1 MTQSDNS
8 SDRLA
13 ELARENEA
21 LRERYEQALTEIDL
35 LKRDV
40 EVLHDIGI
48 YNYRHPLENAV
59 AYQDAL
65 ASIKTEIKA
74 YISEG
79 RAIEASTRF
88 TFDNSLAKGRKMTAE
103 LRSSCCAHKR
113 RGRKLRPLR
122 RRQPKAA
129 EKRLTGAATSI
140 RYASMM
146 EMHINPT
153 TTHCACVNELTAD
166 YK

>member
-59 AYQDAL
+59 AYQMRWRR
-65 ASIKTEIKA
+65 SKQRSKRT
-74 YISEG
+74 YP
-79 RAIEASTRF
+79 RAARSKRPRVSRLITRW
-88 TFDNSLAKGRKMTAE
+88 
-103 LRSSCCAHKR
+103 
-113 RGRKLRPLR
+113 
-122 RRQPKAA
+122 PKAG
-129 EKRLTGAATSI
+129 R
-140 RYASMM
+140 
-146 EMHINPT
+146 
-153 TTHCACVNELTAD
+153 
-166 YK
+166 